1 MKFAKVLSRS
11 GQSLLAARARGI
23 ANTVKQ
29 EQEALI
35 ADSKRKAQGIINEL
49 TNLMDLSINSTTSL
63 SPVSKDFNPR
73 RFVEAIQ
80 NKKSELRDTL
90 VDWKIAIETYNEWF
104 PDEAISMPKELT
116 EVWGLGIT
124 LVEDDEEKEETVEE

>member
-63 SPVSKDFNPR
+63 SPVSKDFNPN
-73 RFVEAIQ
+73 VLW
-80 NKKSELRDTL
+80 KKFKTRKVNSVTHWWIGKSPL
-90 VDWKIAIETYNEWF
+90 K
-104 PDEAISMPKELT
+104 LT
-116 EVWGLGIT
+116 MNGSLMKQSVCRKNSLKYGA
-124 LVEDDEEKEETVEE
+124 

>member
-63 SPVSKDFNPR
+63 SPVSKDFNPK
-73 RFVEAIQ
+73 RFVEEIQ

-90 VDWKIAIETYNEWF
+90 VDWKIAIETHNEWF
-104 PDEAISMPKELT
+104 PEDAVTLPKELGN
-116 EVWGLGIT
+116 VVGLGII
-124 LVEDDEEKEETVEE
+124 LMDEESDDKEIEE

>member
-80 NKKSELRDTL
+80 NKKSGLRDVL
-90 VDWKIAIETYNEWF
+90 VDWKIAVETYNEWF
-104 PDEAISMPKELT
+104 PEDAVTLPKELGN
-116 EVWGLGIT
+116 VVGLGII
-124 LVEDDEEKEETVEE
+124 LMDEESDDKEIEE

>member
-49 TNLMDLSINSTTSL
+49 TNFDGFIYQQHN
-63 SPVSKDFNPR
+63 
-73 RFVEAIQ
+73 
-80 NKKSELRDTL
+80 L
-90 VDWKIAIETYNEWF
+90 V
-104 PDEAISMPKELT
+104 ISGK
-116 EVWGLGIT
+116 
-124 LVEDDEEKEETVEE
+124 

>member
-35 ADSKRKAQGIINEL
+35 ADSKRKL
-49 TNLMDLSINSTTSL
+49 KVLSTSL
-63 SPVSKDFNPR
+63 
-73 RFVEAIQ
+73 Q
-80 NKKSELRDTL
+80 T
-90 VDWKIAIETYNEWF
+90 
-104 PDEAISMPKELT
+104 
-116 EVWGLGIT
+116 
-124 LVEDDEEKEETVEE
+124 